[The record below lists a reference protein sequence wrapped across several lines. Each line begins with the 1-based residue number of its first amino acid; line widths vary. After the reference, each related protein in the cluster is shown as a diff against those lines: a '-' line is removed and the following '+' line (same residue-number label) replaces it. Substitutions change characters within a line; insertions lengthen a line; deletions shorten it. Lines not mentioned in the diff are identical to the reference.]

1 MKKFKLKKPLVE
13 SSIPPQNKNV
23 FWVDVDE
30 KAKELS
36 SIKQFKDNNWQNVL
50 SASGAYTSKL
60 VSIERDE
67 KLSQILSQTIITN
80 EQDFYDLYDLTFGKE
95 YEGDDTITGFYPLGV
110 YHLKPLKLELIEL
123 LFFKN
128 GISFLYTVPVK
139 KEDLRRVFALY
150 MGVSMDSMI
159 MGYLDENFFSNLDD
173 VIYING
179 HLEQDKIQVNYITTT
194 TAIFHCSE
202 YFNSIGT
209 VASTGTGVYRFD
221 DVQIYDNIYSFLYK
235 LHTDNS
241 NDYVDFSMINE
252 FLSPK
257 IAITTFVKELPGD
270 KDNEDV
276 ALNVEDDVDNVNEGN
291 TNEGA
296 INSDDVDIVVILYYN
311 TFFSSK

>member
-30 KAKELS
+30 KTKELS

-67 KLSQILSQTIITN
+67 ELSQTLSQTIITS
-80 EQDFYDLYDLTFGKE
+80 EQDFRDLYRLTYNEE

-110 YHLKPLKLELIEL
+110 YHLKPLNFEL
-123 LFFKN
+123 LGLIVESGN
-128 GISFLYTVPVK
+128 NFLYTAPVK

-150 MGVSMDSMI
+150 MGISMDSMI

-179 HLEQDKIQVNYITTT
+179 HLEQDEIQIHYITTT

-209 VASTGTGVYRFD
+209 VATTGTGVYRFD
-221 DVQIYDNIYSFLYK
+221 DVQIYDNMYSFLYK
-235 LHTDNS
+235 LYTDNL
-241 NDYVDFSMINE
+241 NDYVDFSMTNK

-257 IAITTFVKELPGD
+257 IAVTTFVKELPGD

-296 INSDDVDIVVILYYN
+296 INLDDVDIVVILYYN